1 MKEAIFELLLAGIMF
16 IIFIGLLILG
26 LIKKKRNLVIISI
39 VILLISIIPATMGFY
54 TITKK
59 TYQISKSTYNKISE
73 LRKPRTGNEIYESL
87 LGKQETECIEI
98 LNYQDQTVPVM
109 DYAILLH
116 FKTCP
121 KELKRILAQK
131 EFEFEKIKTSE
142 EQNNDEIWFK
152 PEKMGDSIL
161 VFKYYDT
168 NGNGQEIYSSKDST
182 EVYLKDILN

>member
-1 MKEAIFELLLAGIMF
+1 MKEVIFELLVAGISF
-16 IIFIGLLILG
+16 LIFLVFLIFG
-26 LIKKKRNLVIISI
+26 SIKKKKNLIITSI
-39 VILLISIIPATMGFY
+39 VILFISISTGIIGIF

-59 TYQISKSTYNKISE
+59 TYHITKKVYNEVSE
-73 LRKPRTGNEIYESL
+73 LRKPRSGIEIYESL
-87 LGKQETECIEI
+87 LGKPETDCVKI
-98 LNYQDQTVPVM
+98 LNYQDQTAPII

-121 KELKRILAQK
+121 KELNRILARK

-142 EQNNDEIWFK
+142 QPSDENWFK

-161 VFKYYDT
+161 TFKYYDT

-182 EVYLKDILN
+182 EVYLRDILN